1 MTTRLARLPALKSN
15 LYGRVIFCQ
24 RKYRW
29 VSHVFG
35 VCTDVW
41 GLSTLPSPSSST
53 DLSTV
58 VFRWCCLVCV
68 GSSRHEPVMSTVT
81 TFRQIRRNNESMINR
96 QYLEFSAE
104 NVKPHSRSSLRS
116 FLGNDQSIILR
127 RCKQLIRRKVEDDNG
142 ICQV

>member
-58 VFRWCCLVCV
+58 VFAGVVLFA
-68 GSSRHEPVMSTVT
+68 SDRHGTN
-81 TFRQIRRNNESMINR
+81 Q
-96 QYLEFSAE
+96 
-104 NVKPHSRSSLRS
+104 
-116 FLGNDQSIILR
+116 
-127 RCKQLIRRKVEDDNG
+127 
-142 ICQV
+142 

>member
-1 MTTRLARLPALKSN
+1 
-15 LYGRVIFCQ
+15 
-24 RKYRW
+24 
-29 VSHVFG
+29 
-35 VCTDVW
+35 
-41 GLSTLPSPSSST
+41 
-53 DLSTV
+53 
-58 VFRWCCLVCV
+58 
-68 GSSRHEPVMSTVT
+68 MSTVT